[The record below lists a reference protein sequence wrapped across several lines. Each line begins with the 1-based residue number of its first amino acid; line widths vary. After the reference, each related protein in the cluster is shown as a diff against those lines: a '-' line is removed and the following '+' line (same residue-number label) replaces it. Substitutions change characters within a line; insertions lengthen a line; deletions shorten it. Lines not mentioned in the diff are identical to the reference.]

1 MANRDITVR
10 IKAEIGAFKRDMAA
24 AADAAKKTAYET
36 EKAGKGAESGI
47 GKLAQ
52 TAQTHEKAWGQVS
65 NGMVVSGTAIVGALA
80 LSGKAAMD
88 WESAWTGVTKTVDG
102 TPAQLA
108 EVEGGLRNL
117 ARTLP
122 STHAEI
128 AGVAEAAGQLGV
140 ARDDVVGFTKTM
152 IDLGE
157 STNLTAEDAAT
168 NIAQISNVM
177 GTMEREGSKGVER
190 FGSALV
196 ALGNDGASTEAEIL
210 SMAQRIAGAGASLNA
225 SEADVLALSNT
236 LASMGVR
243 AELGGGVATRVLL
256 KMRTAVDEGGE
267 SLESFA
273 TVAGTSADEFA
284 AKFSSSPMEALQ
296 LVAEGIARTNDA
308 GGNLTAT
315 LSEMGIKGTEETQVM
330 LALANSGD
338 LLTESLE
345 LGAKAWEENTALA
358 EEAGKR
364 YETAQSKIRIAWN
377 NIKDAGIDAGSVL
390 LPAVASIAE
399 AVADLVGA
407 WQDLPDPVKTVIT
420 VLGGVA
426 GVALLAG
433 GAFAKFAPKVVGTV
447 NGLRDLAGA
456 LRKGNDGIAGT
467 AKTAG
472 GSVGAMSKMEKAA
485 LGVAAAYTAIATAAA
500 IASDARKGFDKK
512 VDSSEFEN
520 ALTGL
525 SEKGEKAAISLDK
538 VFQGTVATGGQG
550 GFGGTPTAVNDLASA
565 MDRLYNTSGFDN
577 INDFLGTWLPG
588 VESGS
593 EVVRGNIGKMDQA
606 LSDLAGSGNFGD
618 AAAGFKSVMDSATER
633 GADVQDVIDMFPQ
646 YRDAAYQ
653 ALTANGETQVSQER
667 LVQAMLDGL
676 PAGEAA
682 AQGATTAADG
692 YEKAAKA
699 AEKAAQKVDD
709 FYAAMVNAGMIVLG
723 EREAMRAL
731 EESFA
736 AATAAFEQN
745 GATLD
750 TTTEKGRANQ
760 AALDGI
766 AEASFRAMEAQRANG
781 AETSALAGT
790 LAEGRE
796 AFIQNAVAMGMS
808 EKAAGA
814 LADEIGLIPG
824 NVYIAFDSN
833 TDSLA
838 GKLTEI
844 HELVQSTPD
853 GSVTI
858 EENSPAVIAALEA
871 LGYIVTTLPDG
882 RIQVSET
889 GTDATGKKI
898 DATAGK
904 KRTAKINA
912 DAITGAAEAQL
923 NHTAR
928 NRSSLVTQTVAIH
941 TRYTSS
947 GSSAV
952 HRGGAGGQT
961 GNFMGGKLPSRKD
974 GGKLPYTGL
983 GRDMILGV
991 ASDGRPVANV
1001 DDGEWVIREKSAN
1014 KYDRVLGMIN
1024 RDDPAVQHLASFA
1037 NGGAV
1042 GRAEKRVKDLQ
1053 KSYSAIDGKKAN
1065 RARKQA
1071 AKDQLD
1077 AAKEE
1082 LKAAKAQAKLSAE
1095 ARKAERERQGRLSE
1109 ARFDLRRDLKR
1120 GDIVDSFTSGSGMSV
1135 VDRLFEQSFNKDL
1148 SKGKRSSLRS
1158 TAYGMESQLLKLE
1171 KRSES
1176 LTKKLEKAVDKRDE
1190 LLSAQGGVQSSM
1202 VGAFDLGGLAGKK
1215 NQWGYDTHVG
1225 KRGLLSFGK
1234 SLASGAK
1241 KLSGKVAKL
1250 QKLGFNENMIQQVI
1264 DEWTQGGTF
1273 ELADA
1278 MLSMNKSERGQ
1289 FNRSFRSLERYGLN
1303 TGESLTNAM
1312 SKGGI
1317 DAAQGL
1323 VKGLE
1328 SKSKTVDN
1336 AFYKLGK
1343 NAEKAFKRSLGIKSP
1358 SRVMMAAGVNVGEG
1372 AELGILSKVGDVQSA
1387 AEQLMT
1393 PPALT
1398 VPPSYEVARYAQAQ
1412 ASPSIAI
1419 DYNQLAAAMANV
1431 QINSPVVVD
1440 RNAAARIT
1448 QIGNQRAAQIR

>member
-1 MANRDITVR
+1 MAERDVIVR
-10 IKAEIGAFKRDMAA
+10 VKAEIGAFKRDMAA
-24 AADAAKKTAYET
+24 AADAAKKTATET
-36 EKAGKGAESGI
+36 EKAGKAAESGV
-47 GKLAQ
+47 GRLVQ
-52 TAQTHEKAWGQVS
+52 TAQKHDQAWNQVS
-65 NGMVVSGTAIVGALA
+65 NGMVASGTAIVGTLA
-80 LSGKAAMD
+80 LTGKAAMD

-117 ARTLP
+117 AKTLP

-345 LGAKAWEENTALA
+345 LGAKAWDENSALV
-358 EEAGKR
+358 EEANKR
-364 YETAQSKIRIAWN
+364 YETAESRIAIAWN
-377 NIKDAGIDAGSVL
+377 NIKDAAIDAGAVI
-390 LPAVASIAE
+390 LPAIATMAD
-399 AVADLVGA
+399 AVSELATWFG
-407 WQDLPDPVKTVIT
+407 DLPGPVQTALT
-420 VLGGVA
+420 VLGGVS
-426 GVALLAG
+426 GVGLLAAG
-433 GAFAKFAPKVVGTV
+433 GLMKIVGALGDTIPKMQALGMDTPKATRAISGLSKVLGGVTVVGA
-447 NGLRDLAGA
+447 GILAGKVA
-456 LRKGNDGIAGT
+456 IEAINDAVRSGKPDVEEYFNLI
-467 AKTAG
+467 
-472 GSVGAMSKMEKAA
+472 
-485 LGVAAAYTAIATAAA
+485 
-500 IASDARKGFDKK
+500 
-512 VDSSEFEN
+512 
-520 ALTGL
+520 
-525 SEKGEKAAISLDK
+525 
-538 VFQGTVATGGQG
+538 ATGGNISEG
-550 GFGGTPTAVNDLASA
+550 LGLDLSSDTFLFPDTAVKNLKDYYGAH
-565 MDRLYNTSGFDN
+565 
-577 INDFLGTWLPG
+577 
-588 VESGS
+588 S
-593 EVVRGNIGKMDQA
+593 EG
-606 LSDLAGSGNFGD
+606 
-618 AAAGFKSVMDSATER
+618 AAAAKRALEFSGQNNFLQWMGTNL
-633 GADVQDVIDMFPQ
+633 GMGDV
-646 YRDAAYQ
+646 RDAADDWLELSKAGEAIARAFSMGQNDLGVEAFKDLQSELELTDENVGTLINNVPGLKSALMSIATEGGIQIDPNDELGLVDLALGRIQ
-653 ALTANGETQVSQER
+653 ASAPGAAEGVSNVDGALDDTAVS
-667 LVQAMLDGL
+667 A
-676 PAGEAA
+676 EAA
-682 AQGATTAADG
+682 AQA
-692 YEKAAKA
+692 
-699 AEKAAQKVDD
+699 VDD
-709 FYAAMVNAGMIVLG
+709 FYTAMVNAGMIVLG

-736 AATAAFEQN
+736 AATAAIEQN

-781 AETSALAGT
+781 AETSELAGT

-814 LADEIGLIPG
+814 LADQIGLIPG

-853 GSVTI
+853 GKVTI

-961 GNFMGGKLPSRKD
+961 GNFMGGKLPSRAE

-1037 NGGAV
+1037 NGGAI

-1053 KSYSAIDGKKAN
+1053 RQYSAIDSKQAN
-1065 RARKQA
+1065 KARKLA

-1082 LKAAKAQAKLSAE
+1082 LKTAKAQAKLSADAAKD
-1095 ARKAERERQGRLSE
+1095 AREKASRLSE
-1109 ARFDLRRDLKR
+1109 SRRELRIDLRR
-1120 GDIVDSFTSGSGMSV
+1120 GSIVDSFTGGSGLSQ
-1135 VDRLFEQSFNKDL
+1135 VDKLFEVSRNGDY
-1148 SKGKRSSLRS
+1148 SKGARRAAARDAAGLEKALASL
-1158 TAYGMESQLLKLE
+1158 T
-1171 KRSES
+1171 KRSEG
-1176 LTKKLEKAVDKRDE
+1176 LEKALEAAKDKADE
-1190 LLSAQGGVQSSM
+1190 LRAVRDAVANDLRGEFSLSGMLSETRQ
-1202 VGAFDLGGLAGKK
+1202 DLGSNPFNAKSISSKANAMARRIEIFAGRL
-1215 NQWGYDTHVG
+1215 N
-1225 KRGLLSFGK
+1225 RLR
-1234 SLASGAK
+1234 
-1241 KLSGKVAKL
+1241 
-1250 QKLGFNENMIQQVI
+1250 KLGYGETIIQEI
-1264 DEWTQGGTF
+1264 AALGT
-1273 ELADA
+1273 EDGILAAGALMDA
-1278 MLSMNKSERGQ
+1278 SKSERNNIIKAYDRLDDASGKAGQ
-1289 FNRSFRSLERYGLN
+1289 YV
-1303 TGESLTNAM
+1303 TESM
-1312 SKGGI
+1312 YKGGL
-1317 DAAQGL
+1317 DAADGL
-1323 VKGLE
+1323 VRGLE
-1328 SKSKTVDN
+1328 SKSKTVEN

-1398 VPPSYEVARYAQAQ
+1398 VPPAFEASRYMVGNTAPLQINMSDIAQAVQ
-1412 ASPSIAI
+1412 AGMSGWQP
-1419 DYNQLAAAMANV
+1419 MV
-1431 QINSPVVVD
+1431 QIDGRKFYGTMQQVK
-1440 RNAAARIT
+1440 
-1448 QIGNQRAAQIR
+1448 QQYGNRR

>member
-24 AADAAKKTAYET
+24 AADAAKKTADAT
-36 EKAGKGAESGI
+36 EKAGQTAESGI

-65 NGMVVSGTAIVGALA
+65 SGMVVSGTAIVGALA
-80 LSGKAAMD
+80 LTGKAAMD
-88 WESAWTGVTKTVDG
+88 WQSQWTGVTKTVDG

-117 ARTLP
+117 AKTLP

-140 ARDDVVGFTKTM
+140 ARDDITGFTKTM

-157 STNLTAEDAAT
+157 TTNLTAEDAAT

-196 ALGNDGASTEAEIL
+196 ALGNDGASTEADIL

-345 LGAKAWEENTALA
+345 LGAKAWEENSALV
-358 EEAGKR
+358 EEANKR
-364 YETAQSKIRIAWN
+364 YETAESRIAIAWN
-377 NIKDAGIDAGSVL
+377 NIKDAAIDAGAVI
-390 LPAVASIAE
+390 LPAIATMAD
-399 AVADLVGA
+399 AVAELASWFG
-407 WQDLPDPVKTVIT
+407 DLPAPVQTALT
-420 VLGGVA
+420 VLGGVS
-426 GVALLAG
+426 GVGLLAAG
-433 GAFAKFAPKVVGTV
+433 GLMKIVGALGDTIPKMQALGIDTPKATRAISGLSKVLGGVTVVGA
-447 NGLRDLAGA
+447 GILAGKVA
-456 LRKGNDGIAGT
+456 IEAINDAVRSGKPDVEEYFNLI
-467 AKTAG
+467 
-472 GSVGAMSKMEKAA
+472 
-485 LGVAAAYTAIATAAA
+485 
-500 IASDARKGFDKK
+500 
-512 VDSSEFEN
+512 
-520 ALTGL
+520 
-525 SEKGEKAAISLDK
+525 
-538 VFQGTVATGGQG
+538 ATGGNISEG
-550 GFGGTPTAVNDLASA
+550 LGLDLSSDTFLFPDTAVKNLKDYYGAH
-565 MDRLYNTSGFDN
+565 
-577 INDFLGTWLPG
+577 
-588 VESGS
+588 S
-593 EVVRGNIGKMDQA
+593 EG
-606 LSDLAGSGNFGD
+606 
-618 AAAGFKSVMDSATER
+618 AAAAKRALEFSGQNNFLQWMGTNL
-633 GADVQDVIDMFPQ
+633 GMGDV
-646 YRDAAYQ
+646 RDAADDW
-653 ALTANGETQVSQER
+653 LELSK
-667 LVQAMLDGL
+667 
-676 PAGEAA
+676 AGEAIA
-682 AQGATTAADG
+682 RAFSMGQNDLGVEAFKDLQSELELTDENVGTLINNVPGLKSALMSIATEGGIQIDPNDELGLVDLALGRIQASAPG
-692 YEKAAKA
+692 AAKA
-699 AEKAAQKVDD
+699 IEDPVDGFQVLAEKAAAATEKVND
-709 FYAAMVNAGMIVLG
+709 FYTAMVNAGMIVLG

-736 AATAAFEQN
+736 AATAAIEQN

-781 AETSALAGT
+781 AETSELAGT
-790 LAEGRE
+790 LAQGRE
-796 AFIQNAVAMGMS
+796 AFIQNAVAMDMS

-814 LADEIGLIPG
+814 LADQIGLIPG

-833 TDSLA
+833 TDDLA
-838 GKLTEI
+838 GKLMEI

-853 GSVTI
+853 GKVTI

-882 RIQVSET
+882 KIQVSET

-904 KRTAKINA
+904 KRTAKINTEA
-912 DAITGAAEAQL
+912 ATGAAESAL
-923 NHTAR
+923 AHLAR
-928 NRSSLVTQTVAIH
+928 DRFATIAVH

-1024 RDDPAVQHLASFA
+1024 RDDPAVQHLSSFA

-1053 KSYSAIDGKKAN
+1053 RQYSAIDSKQAN
-1065 RARKQA
+1065 KARKLA

-1077 AAKEE
+1077 AAREE
-1082 LKAAKAQAKLSAE
+1082 LKAAKAQAKLSADAAKE
-1095 ARKAERERQGRLSE
+1095 AREKASRLSE
-1109 ARFDLRRDLKR
+1109 SRRDLRTDLRR
-1120 GDIVDSFTSGSGMSV
+1120 GTIVDSFTGGSGLSQ
-1135 VDRLFEQSFNKDL
+1135 VDKLFEASRNSDL
-1148 SKGKRSSLRS
+1148 SRGARRKAARDAAGLEKALASL
-1158 TAYGMESQLLKLE
+1158 T
-1171 KRSES
+1171 KRSEG
-1176 LTKKLEKAVDKRDE
+1176 LEKALEAAKSKADE
-1190 LLSAQGGVQSSM
+1190 LRSVRDAVANDLRGEFSLSGMLSDTRQ
-1202 VGAFDLGGLAGKK
+1202 DLGSNPFTARSISSKANKMARRIEIFAGRL
-1215 NQWGYDTHVG
+1215 N
-1225 KRGLLSFGK
+1225 RLR
-1234 SLASGAK
+1234 
-1241 KLSGKVAKL
+1241 
-1250 QKLGFNENMIQQVI
+1250 KLGYGETIIQEI
-1264 DEWTQGGTF
+1264 AALGT
-1273 ELADA
+1273 EDGILAAGALMDA
-1278 MLSMNKSERGQ
+1278 SKSERNNIIKAYDRLDDASGKAGQ
-1289 FNRSFRSLERYGLN
+1289 YV
-1303 TGESLTNAM
+1303 TESM
-1312 SKGGI
+1312 YKGGL
-1317 DAAQGL
+1317 DAADGL
-1323 VKGLE
+1323 VRGLE
-1328 SKSKTVDN
+1328 SKTKNVED

-1343 NAEKAFKRSLGIKSP
+1343 NAEKSFKRSLGIKSP
-1358 SRVMMAAGVNVGEG
+1358 SRVMFGAGVNVGEG
-1372 AELGILSKVGDVQSA
+1372 AELGILSKVGAVESA
-1387 AEQLMT
+1387 AEKLMT
-1393 PPALT
+1393 PQAFTIPPAFEA
-1398 VPPSYEVARYAQAQ
+1398 SRYASAQ
-1412 ASPSIAI
+1412 AAPI
-1419 DYNQLAAAMANV
+1419 DYERLTNMV
-1431 QINSPVVVD
+1431 I
-1440 RNAAARIT
+1440 AAARATPVEVPIYLDKT
-1448 QIGNQRAAQIR
+1448 KLGQGIADIQKDATRGRPAAPFFAKK